1 MLYESWEWPFKA
13 LESNGKILTSHLFF
27 PFVKPIIFLKLLF
40 RLAIKLKRSLIF
52 LILASRRVLMKHDVF
67 TINCVSSHLAA

>member
-1 MLYESWEWPFKA
+1 MSHG
-13 LESNGKILTSHLFF
+13 NGFLKLQKVMERYLQ
-27 PFVKPIIFLKLLF
+27 PFVFSICKTNYFLKLLF

-67 TINCVSSHLAA
+67 TINYVSSHLAA